1 MKMHCRRE
9 GLLPALQLASV
20 AVAGHDHKPVLQHV
34 KATAS
39 RNRCTLQATNLEL
52 GIRLEFNHTVAEEPG
67 EVLLPAARTL
77 AIMREGSD
85 EEWTVETRDNSCHVR
100 GQSSEFEFSTEE
112 PTHFPDVPAFTADK
126 YHEIQAGVLRELIR
140 RTLFAV
146 ASEANRYAI
155 TGVLW
160 ELEGASARLI
170 GTDGRRLAIG
180 EGAAIAHAEH
190 IAKGQTSIVPAKAM
204 HLLSRNLHN
213 SDEAVCVS
221 INANEAH
228 FKTEHVTVY
237 TRLVEGRFP
246 RYRDILPKKANI
258 KIPLTVGP
266 FFTAIRQAAIMA
278 DDDSRKVILHFTK
291 QKLTL
296 EASGTDA
303 GRSKVELPI
312 DYTGKNADIAFDPK
326 LLTDML
332 NVLAAESPITL
343 EMTDDKTPATF
354 RSGEDFSYVVVPLA

>member
-1 MKMHCRRE
+1 MKILCRRD
-9 GLLPALQLASV
+9 GLLPAFQLASA

-39 RNRCTLQATNLEL
+39 GDHCTLQATNLEL
-52 GIRLEFNHTVAEEPG
+52 GIRLDFNSTIVEEPG

-77 AIMREGSD
+77 AIMREGPD
-85 EEWTVETRDNSCHVR
+85 EEWTVETQDNSCHVR

-112 PTHFPDVPAFTADK
+112 PSHFPNVPDFTADK

-140 RTLFAV
+140 RSLFAV
-146 ASEANRYAI
+146 ASDSTRYAV

-160 ELEGASARLI
+160 EVEGESARLV
-170 GTDGRRLAIG
+170 GTDGRQLAIAQ
-180 EGAAIAHAEH
+180 GAAIAHSGH
-190 IAKGQTSIVPAKAM
+190 STNGLTSIVPAKAM
-204 HLLSRNLHN
+204 HLLIRNLQN
-213 SDEAVCVS
+213 PDDMVCVGFKP
-221 INANEAH
+221 NEAH
-228 FKTEHVTVY
+228 FKTEHVTIY

-258 KIPLTVGP
+258 KISLTAGP
-266 FFTAIRQAAIMA
+266 FFTALRQAAIMA

-291 QKLTL
+291 HKLTL
-296 EASGTDA
+296 EASGADT

-312 DYTGKNADIAFDPK
+312 DFTGKNAEIAFDPK

-332 NVLAAESPITL
+332 HVLPADAIVIL

-354 RSGEDFSYVVVPLA
+354 RCGDDFSYIVVPMA